1 MFPEGGRCDP
11 APTAAQR
18 RNFLASCFAAVI
30 KMDNEHLRCA
40 SVLSQGGS
48 WGLRTGN
55 VPGAG
60 AGVAPAA
67 AMGPGGAVN

>member
-1 MFPEGGRCDP
+1 MCISPEPRG
-11 APTAAQR
+11 
-18 RNFLASCFAAVI
+18 FLGAE
-30 KMDNEHLRCA
+30 NWE
-40 SVLSQGGS
+40 
-48 WGLRTGN
+48 LRTGN